1 MYVLPL
7 LSTLLAALFAG
18 FGVSRAIGYRGV
30 TLYSSFS
37 LFVACVSSLT
47 IWYEVVYAGGRVEL
61 DLLGP
66 WFTVG
71 SFNATWTLRYDILA
85 AHMLATVTTVSFA
98 VHLYALNYMRAD
110 PHLTLFMCYLSLFT
124 HCMLLLV
131 TADNLLVTMVGW
143 EGIGVCSYLL
153 IGYYT
158 HRLSAVKAAQQAI
171 LVNRI
176 SDGMLLWGI
185 LWVWHHTG
193 SLEYDL
199 VNSSNASSVPV
210 LLGVAILIGAM
221 GKSAQ
226 VLFHVWLPNAMEGPT
241 PVSALIHAAT
251 LVTAGVFL
259 VVRLTPFWG
268 PLVVFIGACTAF
280 MAATFGYMQ
289 ADLKRVIAFSTC
301 SQLGYMMVSCGLG
314 EYGTEAAMA
323 HLMTHASFK
332 AALFLAAGVIIT
344 SAGGQQHTSRYG
356 ALSAAHCTQLCLSTF
371 MAATLCLIGLPES
384 SGFQSKE
391 AILNLAAGYVLP
403 WASGAHAILLLT
415 ALLTSSYSI
424 RLCVQSFMLDYSG
437 SSVSVTPAGKSPNL
451 LYGAAFTVLML
462 DVLVKIWVGVTTV
475 TAILPMVPWLTKTTP
490 VGLVSAGI
498 LTALLSVS
506 TNKFNLLRFF
516 GTKLGFDQL
525 YNQNLVSLVLDLGR
539 LCWYT
544 GDKGLFYVHRLY

>member
-18 FGVSRAIGYRGV
+18 FGVSRSIGYRGV

-98 VHLYALNYMRAD
+98 VHLYALNYMRGD

-226 VLFHVWLPNAMEGPT
+226 VLFHVWLPNAMEGGLISGALHFLWCFLGICMFWYCFGSFCDLFAIDWYCFGSFCDLFAIDCFNLCRDLVSMEQFVYSFATVVATNKLRQTTVSDYQQQAICGLLLGDASLSDPNSNPRGVVSSDGSYRMEFTFKQASLDFTRWVKFQVLGNLATKSEPT
-241 PVSALIHAAT
+241 PYPRQEPTQYTFSSSQFSYFTKLAAQRGVIGPWAQALAW
-251 LVTAGVFL
+251 GVI
-259 VVRLTPFWG
+259 PW
-268 PLVVFIGACTAF
+268 PLVMWYVPHPNPTPRL
-280 MAATFGYMQ
+280 MV
-289 ADLKRVIAFSTC
+289 LK
-301 SQLGYMMVSCGLG
+301 
-314 EYGTEAAMA
+314 
-323 HLMTHASFK
+323 
-332 AALFLAAGVIIT
+332 
-344 SAGGQQHTSRYG
+344 
-356 ALSAAHCTQLCLSTF
+356 
-371 MAATLCLIGLPES
+371 
-384 SGFQSKE
+384 
-391 AILNLAAGYVLP
+391 
-403 WASGAHAILLLT
+403 
-415 ALLTSSYSI
+415 
-424 RLCVQSFMLDYSG
+424 
-437 SSVSVTPAGKSPNL
+437 
-451 LYGAAFTVLML
+451 
-462 DVLVKIWVGVTTV
+462 
-475 TAILPMVPWLTKTTP
+475 ILPPTEYLEQQF
-490 VGLVSAGI
+490 
-498 LTALLSVS
+498 TAVALAFLIMSP
-506 TNKFNLLRFF
+506 K
-516 GTKLGFDQL
+516 
-525 YNQNLVSLVLDLGR
+525 
-539 LCWYT
+539 
-544 GDKGLFYVHRLY
+544 